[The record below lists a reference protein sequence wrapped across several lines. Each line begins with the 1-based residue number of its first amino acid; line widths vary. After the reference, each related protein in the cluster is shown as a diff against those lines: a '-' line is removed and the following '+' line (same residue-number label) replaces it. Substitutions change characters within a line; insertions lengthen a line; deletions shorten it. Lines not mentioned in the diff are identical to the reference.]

1 MGRLALFYK
10 TIHNNTHKM
19 LDNTQYCVYN
29 IIKGKRFMKGVDE
42 KMKTSELI
50 KLLKQAGFKKSG
62 EGGNHT
68 EFLNPT
74 TGKKIYVWRHKKEV
88 PTGTAN
94 KILKDAGLK

>member
-1 MGRLALFYK
+1 
-10 TIHNNTHKM
+10 
-19 LDNTQYCVYN
+19 
-29 IIKGKRFMKGVDE
+29 
-42 KMKTSELI
+42 MKTSELI
-50 KLLKQAGFKKSG
+50 KLLKQVGFVKRA

-68 EFLNPT
+68 EYYNPN

>member
-1 MGRLALFYK
+1 
-10 TIHNNTHKM
+10 
-19 LDNTQYCVYN
+19 
-29 IIKGKRFMKGVDE
+29 MKGVDE

-94 KILKDAGLK
+94 KILKDAVSFQKRTTFFFLLLPYREDFPISKKRKSHFI